1 MGSNGKRVL
10 LTGLAA
16 VAIGVYAEIGL
27 SAEKE
32 QTNTPVTVAV
42 DKGMKWLV
50 SVQGKD
56 GGWGQDGGET
66 SYVRTGERLES
77 NGNDVANTAV
87 AAEALLHT
95 GNTLSKGAY
104 RENLQRAVAFI
115 MQHVEQSPAEGL
127 EVTNLRGTQIQ
138 RKLGPYIDTFLS
150 AKLLG
155 ELDGNMGNA
164 QANAR
169 VRQDLQKCVAK
180 IEKNQLKDGSWNIAG
195 AWAPIFGTSLA
206 SQSLYVAK
214 AKGVPVTQM
223 AMANVQDYT
232 QKTASGGTGMG
243 GGIGSGSG
251 GGYGPGSG
259 GSIGP
264 GVAGGA
270 VGGVLGGISGS
281 PAAAAPPPP
290 PSTAETVVV
299 TASAPGVYSSAG
311 LSAAPPV
318 FSAPAGL
325 SASSAG
331 VSLYKRAQE
340 LEQLS
345 RTDKDRKTNA
355 KQIAEIKTQLSDP
368 RFITGFGSVG
378 GEEFF
383 SYLNI
388 SDSLHRAGGPEWER
402 WNADMKEKVLK
413 MQNEDGTWAGHHCI
427 TGRVAVTSAAILIL
441 VTDREPAVQLT
452 SAAKR

>member
-1 MGSNGKRVL
+1 MGSKRKRVL

-16 VAIGVYAEIGL
+16 VAIVVYAEIGL

-32 QTNTPVTVAV
+32 PTNTPVTAAV

-66 SYVRTGERLES
+66 SYVRQGERLES

-115 MQHVEQSPAEGL
+115 LQHVEQSPAEGL

-155 ELDGNMGNA
+155 ELDGNMGDA

-180 IEKNQLKDGSWNIAG
+180 IEKNQLQDGSWNIAG

-206 SQSLYVAK
+206 SQSLNMAM
-214 AKGVPVTQM
+214 AKGVAVKPI
-223 AMANVQDYT
+223 AMAKVQEYT
-232 QKTASGGTGMG
+232 QKTASTTAATAGVGGGSG
-243 GGIGSGSG
+243 GGIGS
-251 GGYGPGSG
+251 
-259 GSIGP
+259 

-270 VGGVLGGISGS
+270 VGGVVGGIPATSTDTVAVSGF
-281 PAAAAPPPP
+281 AR
-290 PSTAETVVV
+290 
-299 TASAPGVYSSAG
+299 
-311 LSAAPPV
+311 PV
-318 FSAPAGL
+318 FSASAGL

-345 RTDKDRKTNA
+345 RNDQDRKTNA

-388 SDSLHRAGGPEWER
+388 SDSLHRAGGAEWER

-452 SAAKR
+452 SATTRNTAR

>member
-32 QTNTPVTVAV
+32 QINTPVTAAV

-115 MQHVEQSPAEGL
+115 MQRVEQSPAEGL

-206 SQSLYVAK
+206 SQSLDLAK

-223 AMANVQDYT
+223 AMARVQDYT
-232 QKTASGGTGMG
+232 EKTASGGPGTG
-243 GGIGSGSG
+243 GGFGSGKG
-251 GGYGPGSG
+251 GGVGPGSR

-264 GVAGGA
+264 GFAAGTAGGMLS
-270 VGGVLGGISGS
+270 GTPGS
-281 PAAAAPPPP
+281 PGPVAAMPPPPP
-290 PSTAETVVV
+290 PSTADTGTA
-299 TASAPGVYSSAG
+299 TASAPA
-311 LSAAPPV
+311 V
-318 FSAPAGL
+318 FSSSAGL

-345 RTDKDRKTNA
+345 RSDQDRKTNA
-355 KQIAEIKTQLSDP
+355 NQIAVIKAQLSDP

-388 SDSLHRAGGPEWER
+388 SDSLHRAGGPEWVR
-402 WNADMKEKVLK
+402 WNADMKDKVLK

-427 TGRVAVTSAAILIL
+427 TGRVAVTGAAILIL
-441 VTDREPAVQLT
+441 VTDRDAAVQLT
-452 SAAKR
+452 SAAKVNTAR